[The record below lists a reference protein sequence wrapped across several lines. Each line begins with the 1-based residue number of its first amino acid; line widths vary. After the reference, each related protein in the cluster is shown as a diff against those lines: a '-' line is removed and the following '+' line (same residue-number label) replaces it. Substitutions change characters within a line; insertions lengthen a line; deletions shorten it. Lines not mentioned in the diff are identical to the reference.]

1 MGKEMQERKQAVGVE
16 WRRIEI
22 QRERET
28 GRGVKSKVQVYSWV
42 FKIIAMGTKIVIRRR
57 CEKSDFPVCF
67 S

>member
-28 GRGVKSKVQVYSWV
+28 HTDKNKN
-42 FKIIAMGTKIVIRRR
+42 RRR
-57 CEKSDFPVCF
+57 RKKR
-67 S
+67 